1 MVTNRILSMLIMA
14 VVAALPSMAR
24 DNGGKS
30 REVRSTVARGIDAIS
45 LSAPVTV
52 ELVPCSGSCDDDG
65 LVSYTTAVADDPLVI
80 SRRGS
85 VLEISAAKTYA
96 RGRDMKIKSSVKVRC
111 GHGIKSVMVS
121 GSGDVKIQRIS
132 VDKDVELSVTG
143 SGDIDVKSLKAAAVK
158 ATVTGSGDIDIKRV
172 AADRTYLVVTGS
184 GDIDAEG
191 SVQKADLTVTGSGDI
206 DVRKLQTGTMT
217 INLSGSGD
225 VKCESPAEL
234 TSQISGSGNITVY
247 GRRPARVN
255 LSGNTHNVKF
265 VND

>member
-1 MVTNRILSMLIMA
+1 
-14 VVAALPSMAR
+14 
-24 DNGGKS
+24 
-30 REVRSTVARGIDAIS
+30 
-45 LSAPVTV
+45 
-52 ELVPCSGSCDDDG
+52 
-65 LVSYTTAVADDPLVI
+65 
-80 SRRGS
+80 
-85 VLEISAAKTYA
+85 
-96 RGRDMKIKSSVKVRC
+96 
-111 GHGIKSVMVS
+111 MVS
-121 GSGDVKIQRIS
+121 GC
-132 VDKDVELSVTG
+132 
-143 SGDIDVKSLKAAAVK
+143 
-158 ATVTGSGDIDIKRV
+158 
-172 AADRTYLVVTGS
+172 

-255 LSGNTHNVKF
+255 LSGNTRNVKF